1 VSRDI
6 GIMKMLPSIRPAF
19 AELAK
24 IVISGFIGWMMP
36 RL

>member
-1 VSRDI
+1 
-6 GIMKMLPSIRPAF
+6 MLGLAILDEGQRPAF